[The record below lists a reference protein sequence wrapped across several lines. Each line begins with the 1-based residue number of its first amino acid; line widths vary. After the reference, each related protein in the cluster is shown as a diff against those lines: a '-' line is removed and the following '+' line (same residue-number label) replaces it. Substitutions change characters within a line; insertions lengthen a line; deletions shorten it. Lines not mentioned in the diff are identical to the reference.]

1 MKNTMTTTHGIV
13 LKTVSNTRFYAVHD
27 WMKEYLPD
35 ELPAIT
41 FLLREPD
48 PLNYN
53 ADIYSLARK
62 VTRQVVIPASTAEKI
77 DIKLAEWLKDTS
89 EEHRKSRHYCD
100 HNLYAPMYET
110 LYWFRWN
117 LETLMGKDHI
127 STKEHV
133 DRVTIEARRGY
144 QPYKIWKE

>member
-1 MKNTMTTTHGIV
+1 MTTVTTTNGIV
-13 LKTVSNTRFYAVHD
+13 MKSVSNRRFYDVYG
-27 WMKEYLPD
+27 WVSEYLPD
-35 ELPAIT
+35 ELPSIT

-48 PLNYN
+48 PSNLT
-53 ADIYSLARK
+53 AKRDSLARK

-89 EEHRKSRHYCD
+89 EEHRKSRHYCE

-133 DRVTIEARRGY
+133 NRVTREARRGY
-144 QPYKIWKE
+144 QPYKIWKG